1 MHSCSDLP
9 CPGMAQL
16 LLWGEMAKC
25 PLLQEVNGQESVARL
40 GVGSGHAQSAEKG
53 KKEAPHLS
61 RPDLPRVSLISL
73 EDFHSDADI
82 SDSSTAAFPSYTVRH
97 EVINASGP

>member
-1 MHSCSDLP
+1 
-9 CPGMAQL
+9 MAQL

-25 PLLQEVNGQESVARL
+25 PLLQEVNGQESI
-40 GVGSGHAQSAEKG
+40 GSGHAPSAEKG

-61 RPDLPRVSLISL
+61 RPDLPQVSLISL

-82 SDSSTAAFPSYTVRH
+82 SDSSTAAFPSCTVRH